1 MAENK
6 KKTDTKPTST
16 KPSNRKPGT
25 STRRPAGNKRRK
37 RNKGS
42 SKLLILLIV
51 TLVIYVGLSA
61 LDFFVPGIDVDMGG
75 VNIFDL
81 LGLNRASLADPLPVP
96 QGGEVIYHFI
106 DVGQGDAVL
115 ITSPDG
121 NILVDTSVK
130 SAKDEL
136 DDYLKAAGV
145 SELEY
150 LVLTHPDADHIG
162 NAQFVIEN
170 YKVENVIMTDYAS
183 TSKTYENLLD
193 AIEEKNINVILP
205 ENGYSF
211 KLGALTN
218 TVIAP
223 VNEYDDPNEM
233 SLVIKSVYG
242 NTSVMLT
249 GDAEV
254 ESEEDILKKWSAS
267 ALQSDI
273 LKVGHHGS
281 STSTTDAFLNAV
293 NPKAAIISCGEG
305 NTYGHPHEE
314 TVKKLENKGIK
325 IYRTDKDGSII
336 YKSNGN
342 DIILLETRK

>member
-1 MAENK
+1 MPENK
-6 KKTDTKPTST
+6 DTKAKKPGAGSGKPTNT
-16 KPSNRKPGT
+16 RKPI
-25 STRRPAGNKRRK
+25 SRKKKRK
-37 RNKGS
+37 KKNS
-42 SKLLILLIV
+42 SAAVIV
-51 TLVIYVGLSA
+51 LVIALVLYIGLSA
-61 LDFFVPGIDVDMGG
+61 LDFFGVGINIDLGG
-75 VNIFDL
+75 VNIFEL
-81 LGLNRASLADPLPVP
+81 FGLNKAAVSDPLPVP

-115 ITSPDG
+115 ISTPDG
-121 NILVDTSVK
+121 NILVDTSEK
-130 SAKDEL
+130 SAKDSL
-136 DDYLKAAGV
+136 KDYLGAAGV
-145 SELEY
+145 SELKY

-170 YKVENVIMTDYAS
+170 YKVENVVMTDYAS

-193 AIEEKNINVILP
+193 AIEEKKVNVIIP

-223 VNEYDDPNEM
+223 VKEYDDPNEM

-242 NTSVMLT
+242 DTSVMLT

-254 ESEEDILKKWSAS
+254 ESEEDILKKWSVS

-281 STSTTDAFLNAV
+281 STSTTEAFLKAV
-293 NPKAAIISCGEG
+293 NPRVAIISCGEG
-305 NTYGHPHEE
+305 NSYGHPHAE
-314 TVKKLENKGIK
+314 TLERLENKGVK
-325 IYRTDKDGSII
+325 IYRTDEKGSII
-336 YKSNGN
+336 YKTDGN